1 VSECKEG
8 LKMPKESPNYDD
20 RGPSQSTPAESHERT
35 TDRGSENPHSDS
47 SSARDQI
54 VSDTRS
60 QIDSVIPGILK
71 K

>member
-1 VSECKEG
+1 LVKENTN
-8 LKMPKESPNYDD
+8 MARESPNYDD
-20 RGPSQSTPAESHERT
+20 RGPSQGTPAESHERT

-60 QIDSVIPGILK
+60 QIDSTVPGILK